1 MHRLTV
7 VLWGWSL
14 AIVLTWLCLSSAG
27 PAHGA
32 EVDPAAVASPTTD
45 RQIVLNFR
53 DADILQL
60 VTLMSDL
67 TGKTFLVDSNL
78 RGTVT
83 LVAPSP
89 VNLDEAYQIFLSVLK
104 SRGFTTVPQG
114 PIIKIIPVQKA
125 KESPLPLHN

>member
-1 MHRLTV
+1 MYRLSV
-7 VLWGWSL
+7 VHWRLSL
-14 AIVLTWLCLSSAG
+14 GMALTWLCLASIG
-27 PAHGA
+27 PAPGA
-32 EVDPAAVASPTTD
+32 EVDPDTIAPATAGH
-45 RQIVLNFR
+45 IVLNFR

-78 RGTVT
+78 HGTVT

-104 SRGFTTVPQG
+104 SRGFITVSQG
-114 PIIKIIPVQKA
+114 PIVKIVPAQKA

>member
-1 MHRLTV
+1 MHRLI
-7 VLWGWSL
+7 VLLWRGSL
-14 AIVLTWLCLSSAG
+14 GIALTWLCLSSIG
-27 PAHGA
+27 PGRGA
-32 EVDPAAVASPTTD
+32 QVDPAAVASPATD

-53 DADILQL
+53 DTDILQL

-89 VNLDEAYQIFLSVLK
+89 VNLDEAYQIFLSILK
-104 SRGFTTVPQG
+104 SRGFTTVLQG

-125 KESPLPLHN
+125 KESPLPFN

>member
-1 MHRLTV
+1 MYRLSV
-7 VLWGWSL
+7 VRWGLSL
-14 AIVLTWLCLSSAG
+14 GMVLTWLCLVSSR
-27 PAHGA
+27 PALGGVIDSDA
-32 EVDPAAVASPTTD
+32 APATEGH
-45 RQIVLNFR
+45 IVLNFR

-89 VNLDEAYQIFLSVLK
+89 VDLDEAYQIFLSVLK
-104 SRGFTTVPQG
+104 SRGFTTVSQG
-114 PIIKIIPVQKA
+114 PIVKIVPAQKA

>member
-1 MHRLTV
+1 MHRLI
-7 VLWGWSL
+7 VLLWRGSL
-14 AIVLTWLCLSSAG
+14 GLALTWLCLSSVE
-27 PAHGA
+27 PVHGA
-32 EVDPAAVASPTTD
+32 QVAPAAVASPATD

-53 DADILQL
+53 DTDILQL

-89 VNLDEAYQIFLSVLK
+89 VNLDEVYQIFLSILK

-114 PIIKIIPVQKA
+114 PIIKIIPLQKA
-125 KESPLPLHN
+125 KESPLPFN